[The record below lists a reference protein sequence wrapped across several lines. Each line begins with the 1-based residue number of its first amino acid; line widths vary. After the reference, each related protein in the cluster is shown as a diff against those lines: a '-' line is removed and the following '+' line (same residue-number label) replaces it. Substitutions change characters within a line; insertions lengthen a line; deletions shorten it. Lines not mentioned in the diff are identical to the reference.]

1 MPIPLPSHCKSCVLY
16 PEHRAG
22 LGFSN
27 LEGSG
32 TNGVLVVAEALGEYE
47 EIDGLPLRPMAPAG
61 SVFQKSL
68 RWQGL
73 DRSEF
78 TLTNIVRCRPPKNW
92 LDGAPFEREAIDHC
106 RTYLDAVIKERKPKC
121 ILALGGIAL
130 RELTGLSGEKRTIS
144 HLRGFVLNSRYDIPL
159 VATYHPSFIV
169 RGASHLLGVVIRD
182 VKLATRVAATGIP
195 VEQVDYQLS
204 PTPNEVRQW
213 FNSLLPS
220 DPISLDIETD
230 MFEKDDVDF
239 ASNAKI
245 TQIQFSAKSGTAIVL
260 PYISTYFDVI
270 GEVLASANPKW
281 TWNGR
286 MFDVPILRAAGFEV
300 NGEHHDL
307 MLAWRHLQPDFDAE
321 SRLMS
326 LQSCTSFYAPFFR
339 PWKHES
345 SIDLPLYGAKDA
357 DSTFRCGSGLMSDL
371 QKRGLWRGYYEHKF
385 RLKDVLDDLGK
396 RGLPVDAQGQ
406 AEFRLEVMTESEKL
420 SSELQQ
426 HIPSQLLDL
435 HPKQGYKVIPKP
447 IKELVASC
455 IGQPI
460 EQIVARVRSELNYD
474 YRTFGV
480 NGDSVERWCKAL
492 PFNPNS
498 SQQLLRY
505 IKHMNYKVPKKWG
518 EDKETTGK
526 DALEKLFHQ
535 TGDRVIGLVR
545 EVRKMNKLVSA
556 FTTGNWRPADDGR
569 VHPTFLFGT
578 ATGQLSCQRPNIQQF
593 PVHGDLACKFKRMIR
608 AESGHTF
615 ISLDFRSFHARSLGW
630 ISLDEDY
637 YKLADFDVHSFVT
650 AHFVRLPEAEHLLS
664 LPDEQLRSALSK
676 VKSQYKDIR
685 DQKAKRAIL
694 GLGFHMGVNKLY
706 MMNADSF
713 NPTLD
718 EVKLLAGK
726 GWNSWNDER
735 RQKYVNKFGLAEAKK
750 LVALIQRLF
759 PRAFSDFPR
768 DIEDRIRRVTKC
780 YLKSPAGS
788 NRWFWDLNLEEAVA
802 FLPANIA
809 HAHIDDVAL
818 RLNDQGLLDKFQL
831 VNWIHD
837 SLLFHCPTDL
847 VDECTSIVQREM
859 SLPSEICENEL
870 GKFQCNVDAKVGV
883 SLAEM
888 KEVK

>member
-1 MPIPLPSHCKSCVLY
+1 MPIPLPPHCKSCVLY
-16 PEHRAG
+16 PEHRNG

-92 LDGAPFEREAIDHC
+92 LDGAPYEREAIDHC
-106 RTYLDAVIKERKPKC
+106 RTHLDAVISERKPKC

-130 RELTGLSGEKRTIS
+130 RELTGLSGEKRTIL
-144 HLRGFVLNSRYDIPL
+144 HLRGFVLESKYGIPL

-182 VKLATRVAATGIP
+182 VKLATKVASVEIP
-195 VEQVDYQLS
+195 SEKVDYQLA
-204 PTPNEVRQW
+204 PTPDEVRTW
-213 FNSLLPS
+213 FNSLSLS

-239 ASNAKI
+239 ASNARI
-245 TQIQFSAKSGTAIVL
+245 TQIQFSAKSGSAIVL
-260 PYISTYFDVI
+260 PYISSYFDVI

-286 MFDVPILRAAGFEV
+286 MFDVPILRAAGFSV

-326 LQSCTSFYAPFFR
+326 LQSCTSFYAPFFK

-345 SIDLPLYGAKDA
+345 SVDLALYGAKDA
-357 DSTFRCGSGLMSDL
+357 DATFRCGVGLMSDL

-385 RLKDVLDDLGK
+385 RLKDVLDDLGR
-396 RGLPVDAQGQ
+396 RGLPIDAEQQ
-406 AEFRLEVMTESEKL
+406 AEFRATVLAESEKL
-420 SSELQQ
+420 SAELQQ
-426 HIPSQLLDL
+426 HVPDVLTDY
-435 HPKQGYKVIPKP
+435 HPRCGYKVVPRP
-447 IKELVASC
+447 IKEMVALA
-455 IGQPI
+455 IPTADI
-460 EQIVARVRSELNYD
+460 IARVKSELGFD
-474 YRTFGV
+474 YREFGE
-480 NGDSVERWCKAL
+480 NGDRTFRWCKAL

-556 FTTGNWRPADDGR
+556 FTTGNWKPASDGR

-578 ATGQLSCQRPNIQQF
+578 ATGQLSCVRPNIQQF
-593 PVHGDLACKFKRMIR
+593 PVHGDLAKKFKRMIR
-608 AESGHTF
+608 AEPDHLF
-615 ISLDFRSFHARSLGW
+615 VSLDFRSFHARSLGW

-650 AHFVRLPEAEHLLS
+650 AHFVRLPEADHLLS

-676 VKSQYKDIR
+676 VKSQYKEIR

-713 NPTLD
+713 NPTVD

-780 YLKSPAGS
+780 YLKSPAQH
-788 NRWFWDLNLEEAVA
+788 NRWLWDLNLEEAVA

-837 SLLFHCPTDL
+837 SLLFHCPVND
-847 VDECTSIVQREM
+847 VQSCIEIVKSEM
-859 SLPSEICENEL
+859 ERASDVCENEL
-870 GKFQCNVDAKVGV
+870 GKFQCNVDAKIGL

-888 KEVK
+888 SEVL